1 MSPTCR
7 WERNRRPDGGPPLRV
22 KSWKDLHV
30 RDRSDRRFL
39 LGASLAYVHKP
50 HEVSRDKA
58 GHLPPDWGKR
68 LLNQL
73 AIGRVKGK
81 FFAWRTSIW
90 RGMRVLPQTQVL
102 KNFFDDR
109 TLVDDKL
116 FQKLKCFNHKLRFA
130 PFRATR
136 KLLICTEQVAGGDTV
151 NRAPQL
157 HR

>member
-1 MSPTCR
+1 MR
-7 WERNRRPDGGPPLRV
+7 LADYQRQKRRPDGGPPLRV

-73 AIGRVKGK
+73 AIGRVKGDL
-81 FFAWRTSIW
+81 FFRGTSIR
-90 RGMRVLPQTQVL
+90 RGMGFLPQT
-102 KNFFDDR
+102 
-109 TLVDDKL
+109 
-116 FQKLKCFNHKLRFA
+116 
-130 PFRATR
+130 
-136 KLLICTEQVAGGDTV
+136 
-151 NRAPQL
+151 
-157 HR
+157 